1 MSFQDLINQAKA
13 ELEQHTGGN
22 DIKKVSYPTTK
33 HKGVYFGKNT
43 PELYFQ
49 LLPSADLNSTFAVP
63 FRTIFLEAKT
73 SKGKELKQ
81 SFTLDAEPNPG
92 SILEKAIAEWTD
104 KQMLPSP
111 YGQVKPRRFYKVN
124 IIKVVTQQVINPAT
138 NQMETQYV
146 QERDQEG
153 KYVVRTLDLPLS
165 AYNGIIEKLGNPML
179 NPQGPNGSP
188 MSFMDVN
195 KPAMIHVARPLPNTT
210 AYRVEVYPLATLPAL
225 VDGWQHE
232 LEDLHAQVVPTE
244 RLENGLNWVETF
256 INIKNGVNP
265 NANNQQSSQAPA
277 QGQAPTAPPVNP
289 YAQQPAPTPTAPPVT
304 NQYTAP
310 TAPPIAPNQYTAP
323 TVTAPSI
330 QQPVTPTLPPS
341 APMGA
346 GTDLQMDNV
355 PDFGVPNVP
364 NTPPVAPVVPP
375 SAPVAPT
382 MPAQE
387 APTNSQGLPDI
398 DSQLNNLLKLD

>member
-22 DIKKVSYPTTK
+22 DNPKTVYPTTK

-63 FRTIFLEAKT
+63 FRTIFLEART

-81 SFTLDAEPNPG
+81 SFTLDAVENPG

-111 YGQVKPRRFYKVN
+111 YGQVKPRRFFKVN
-124 IIKVVTQQVINPAT
+124 IVKVVTQQVLNPQT
-138 NQMETQYV
+138 SQMETQYV

-153 KYVVRTLDLPLS
+153 NYVVRTLDLPLS

-179 NPQGPNGSP
+179 NPQGPSGSP

-195 KPAMIHVARPLPNTT
+195 KPAMIHVARPLPNTQ
-210 AYRVEVYPLATLPAL
+210 AYRVEVYPNVILPAL

-232 LEDLHAQVVPTE
+232 LEDLRAQVVPTE
-244 RLENGLNWVETF
+244 RLENGLQWVETF

-265 NANNQQSSQAPA
+265 NAKKQEETQAPA

-289 YAQQPAPTPTAPPVT
+289 YAQQPTPTPTAPPVAP
-304 NQYTAP
+304 NPYAAP
-310 TAPPIAPNQYTAP
+310 TAPPVSAPP
-323 TVTAPSI
+323 I

-346 GTDLQMDNV
+346 GTDLQMDSV
-355 PDFGVPNVP
+355 PDFGVPSAP
-364 NTPPVAPVVPP
+364 NTPPAAPVAPP
-375 SAPVAPT
+375 SAPVAPPVT
-382 MPAQE
+382 PAMPAQT
-387 APTNSQGLPDI
+387 APTNGQGLPDI
-398 DSQLNNLLKLD
+398 DAQLNNLLDLNN